1 MAFKVSSTI
10 VVNNSAQVPAG
21 VIPDV
26 PGTMPTNVSIAG
38 APGSGGNPY
47 AIAACTGAT
56 GAPNAYAAAY
66 RVSISGNVLYFT

>member
-26 PGTMPTNVSIAG
+26 PATMPTNVSITGPAG
-38 APGSGGNPY
+38 GGNPY
-47 AIAACTGAT
+47 AIATLTGAT
-56 GAPNAYAAAY
+56 GAPNSYAAAY
-66 RVSISGNVLYFT
+66 RVSISGNVLYLT